1 MRSIANKARKWKGIL
16 KMPKYNFTLY
26 AICMKEY
33 TLEGKDKNDV
43 ELQAIED
50 FKKNVF
56 SEIDENETYGQGFKE
71 V

>member
-1 MRSIANKARKWKGIL
+1 
-16 KMPKYNFTLY
+16 MPKYNFTLY

>member
-1 MRSIANKARKWKGIL
+1 
-16 KMPKYNFTLY
+16 
-26 AICMKEY
+26 MKEY

-56 SEIDENETYGQGFKE
+56 SEIDENECYGQYFKE